1 MTLRFLKAVWEA
13 IYLACS
19 NTEKNPDTD
28 RAFESLSDLLRGYSN
43 QDFVL
48 FIEGHVIIL
57 HPIRDSLFCAD
68 LNRPNE
74 EMRIPRAF
82 SIISPLST
90 R

>member
-1 MTLRFLKAVWEA
+1 MTLRFLNAAWEA
-13 IYLACS
+13 IQLACS
-19 NTEKNPDTD
+19 NPEKDPDTD

-43 QDFVL
+43 QDFIR

-57 HPIRDSLFCAD
+57 QPVRDSFFCAD

-74 EMRIPRAF
+74 KMRIPRTF